1 MRELQDLYGMVMVDV
16 LKYTSKEDGL
26 EYYNPIV
33 VYSFGK
39 GEENQVLV
47 PTDIHHVDYKES
59 LKQVMQG
66 LGIMYTYISAE
77 ARIFDVKTGDVLET
91 INMNQMMF
99 DSIQEKLVGMMSSQ
113 DDDGAEEERILH

>member
-1 MRELQDLYGMVMVDV
+1 MKEIRDLYGMVMVDV

-26 EYYNPIV
+26 EYYNPLV
-33 VYSFGK
+33 VYSFGE
-39 GEENQVLV
+39 GEDNQVFV

-59 LKQVMQG
+59 LRQVMQA

-99 DSIQEKLVGMMSSQ
+99 DSIQEKLLGMMLPQ
-113 DDDGAEEERILH
+113 DDDEPGDERILH